1 MYVTRPLSM
10 FQKNPSALSWPPP
23 EGPNSGI
30 LVIEDEEAE
39 QQYTCFGLCKSDE
52 LKDLPFPQNKNLK
65 LRYSSGVGEN
75 QHVSYF
81 YANLIPVLNQPLS
94 SNRYYVIKRRGSHKG
109 EAYQNSKEDDMG
121 NCFCFKYVSDVTPKP
136 LDPNDIHQQFEIH
149 RIEKGCQGGG
159 FVAKPI
165 TPDGFPPKFLGRKGW
180 EVHTSTP
187 SNFRLGNALG
197 LDSALRARLPEF
209 NFPLS
214 CTSSQLVVVGKWYS
228 PFMFI
233 KEGTLKDQ
241 ISTSMYYELTLEQK
255 WEQIFAC
262 ENNGSQG
269 NVVDVDVVLPR
280 EVVSVAGREVV
291 DVKVVNGIMWFKG
304 CRIEGQE
311 RSVGLSLEVFERM
324 KWEQERFGWVGGS
337 DIQVSLKRVD
347 EFGGIGRWGKFGCYI
362 LAERFVLKRMDG
374 SRVLTYEFNHINKI
388 QSKWE

>member
-10 FQKNPSALSWPPP
+10 FQKDPSALSLPPP

-52 LKDLPFPQNKNLK
+52 FKDLPFPQNKNLN
-65 LRYSSGVGEN
+65 LRYSSGGGEN
-75 QHVSYF
+75 QYVSYF

-94 SNRYYVIKRRGSHKG
+94 SNRYHAIKRRGSHKG
-109 EAYQNSKEDDMG
+109 EAYQNSEEDMG
-121 NCFCFKYVSDVTPKP
+121 SCFCFKYVSDVTPKP

-149 RIEKGCQGGG
+149 LNERGCQRGG

-165 TPDGFPPKFLGRKGW
+165 TPDGFPPKFLRRKGW

-187 SNFRLGNALG
+187 NNFQLGNALG

-209 NFPLS
+209 NFSLS
-214 CTSSQLVVVGKWYS
+214 CTSSQPVVVGKWYS

-241 ISTSMYYELTLEQK
+241 MSTSMYYELTLEKK

-262 ENNGSQG
+262 ENNGS
-269 NVVDVDVVLPR
+269 
-280 EVVSVAGREVV
+280 
-291 DVKVVNGIMWFKG
+291 
-304 CRIEGQE
+304 
-311 RSVGLSLEVFERM
+311 
-324 KWEQERFGWVGGS
+324 
-337 DIQVSLKRVD
+337 
-347 EFGGIGRWGKFGCYI
+347 
-362 LAERFVLKRMDG
+362 
-374 SRVLTYEFNHINKI
+374 
-388 QSKWE
+388 